1 MATQKDIKAFAE
13 TLFKL
18 GVRDK
23 KLDTFKEDFAEFSD
37 LFKQDAN
44 LKKFMLSPRI
54 SRNDKKSLLDK
65 LLKDK
70 LSEDFLGFIYVLLA
84 KQCQGVILKIHDH
97 FQVLVDR
104 HENVARGKAISYQK
118 LSEKALNE
126 IADVV
131 SKRFGKKVILSP
143 IVNEK
148 ILGGLI
154 LQVGDKRVD
163 MSVKNNLEGMKSKIQ
178 NIYFG
183 GAE

>member
-1 MATQKDIKAFAE
+1 MATQKDIKIFAD

-23 KLDTFKEDFAEFSD
+23 KLDSFKEDFAGFSELFRQNAD
-37 LFKQDAN
+37 LR
-44 LKKFMLSPRI
+44 KFLLSPRV
-54 SRNDKKSLLDK
+54 SRADKKSLLDK

-70 LSEDFLGFIYVLLA
+70 LSEHFLGFIYVLLA
-84 KQCQGVILKIHDH
+84 KRCQDVILKIHDH
-97 FQVLVDR
+97 FQILVDR
-104 HENVARGKAISYQK
+104 HENVSRGKVISYEK
-118 LSEKALNE
+118 LSEKTLNE
-126 IADVV
+126 IAVAV

-143 IVNEK
+143 IVNER

-154 LQVGDKRVD
+154 LQVGDRRVD
-163 MSVKNNLEGMKSKIQ
+163 MSVKNNLEGMKDKIQ